1 MTCLPSYHEHK
12 TDFFLNRCNALS
24 QFVTFENLGH
34 DNRHTVSQY
43 KEFWDCAIER
53 NWIDDLFIHRT
64 SSYDHVPI
72 C

>member
-12 TDFFLNRCNALS
+12 TDFFLNRCKSLS
-24 QFVTFENLGH
+24 QFITFENLGH

-53 NWIDDLFIHRT
+53 N
-64 SSYDHVPI
+64 
-72 C
+72 